1 MLKKIFLGLLAIF
14 VIAQFIRPEK
24 NLSDDRTY
32 AITTAYDVPQD
43 VAQIMKVACNDCHSN
58 RTRYPWYAN
67 IQPAA
72 WWLEDHVREGKGELN
87 FSEFTNKAIAV
98 QNHKLEEVI
107 EKIEEGEMPL
117 PEYTYLGLH
126 PEANLSDTQKN
137 KLIEWARAQMAM
149 LAESYPP
156 DSLVRRKRPRLP
168 QQE

>member
-1 MLKKIFLGLLAIF
+1 MLKNIFFGLLAIF

-32 AITTAYDVPQD
+32 DIRTAYDVPQD
-43 VAQIMKVACNDCHSN
+43 VALIMKLACNNCHSN
-58 RTRYPWYAN
+58 RTIYPWYSN

-72 WWLEDHVREGKGELN
+72 WWLDDHVRHGKEELN

-126 PEANLSDTQKN
+126 PEAKLSDAQKN
-137 KLIEWARAQMAM
+137 TMINWAKAQMAV
-149 LAESYPP
+149 LKDSYPP
-156 DSLVRRKRPRLP
+156 DSLVRRRRPRPP
-168 QQE
+168 Q